1 MSSQI
6 LEKLFNSKTQ
16 VRVMKFLINN
26 PEEKFQAFELAKKIK
41 LNLSAV
47 KKELNK
53 FQKIKLISSNFKKRK
68 RYYSLNQNF
77 VLYPELKKI
86 ILKVEPPENSQ
97 ILKQIKKIGGI
108 KLAIL
113 GGIFVNDKKRRTDA
127 DIMII
132 GEKINS
138 RKLKNFLNNLE
149 AELGR
154 EINYILM
161 NVQEFFYRQD
171 MYDKFLIDFLERPH
185 KILIDKLKAKNKK

>member
-68 RYYSLNQNF
+68 RYYFLNQNF
-77 VLYPELKKI
+77 VLYSELKKI
-86 ILKVEPPENSQ
+86 ILKAEPPENSQ

-113 GGIFVNDKKRRTDA
+113 GGIFVKDKKRRADA

-161 NVQEFFYRQD
+161 NVQEFLYRQD

-185 KILIDKLKAKNKK
+185 KILIDKLKAKSKK

>member
-161 NVQEFFYRQD
+161 NVQEFLYRQD